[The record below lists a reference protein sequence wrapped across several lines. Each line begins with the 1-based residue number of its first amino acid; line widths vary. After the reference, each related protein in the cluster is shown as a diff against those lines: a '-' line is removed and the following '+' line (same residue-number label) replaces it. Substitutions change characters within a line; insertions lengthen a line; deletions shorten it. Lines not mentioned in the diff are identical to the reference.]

1 MFTFEELCQLIRV
14 VSESRVGGV
23 ELERDGSRLRIDGVP
38 LPPAVAG
45 TPLLSPSLLAVP
57 PLAAPALTPAAGAPA
72 VGGAPGAAGMP
83 AGAGRPASEGESED
97 DSLAFV
103 TSPIVGTFYRAPN
116 PDAEPYVKVGDRVE
130 KGQVLCIVEAMKL
143 MNEIESDVSGTVV
156 KIYPEN
162 AQPVEFGERLFAIR
176 L

>member
-14 VSESRVGGV
+14 VSESRVAGLEV
-23 ELERDGSRLRIDGVP
+23 ERDGVRVRIDGVP
-38 LPPAVAG
+38 TGPLAPTMIGPPLLAPQLAAAVAQ
-45 TPLLSPSLLAVP
+45 LPSVSAAAHVGSGP
-57 PLAAPALTPAAGAPA
+57 AAPAAA
-72 VGGAPGAAGMP
+72 
-83 AGAGRPASEGESED
+83 EED
-97 DSLAFV
+97 GYSFV

-116 PDAEPYVKVGDRVE
+116 PDAEPYVKVGDLVH

-176 L
+176 PA